1 MRDAFHWNERCKRN
15 VRHGYSTPHHI
26 SITKRNARK
35 KKWKITTHHAKIH
48 FCFVWRLEIIIK
60 FFSQVLKNANLKNNY
75 ELPGCRM
82 SKITFKYFFDDF
94 YPRKIPLKKH
104 IINIFLP
111 HHPCLLCVESKQ
123 YVSALRK
130 FRWWAEINFLLSV
143 FLSSHPSHVSFFCCL
158 HSTREK
164 RDVWWGKKKL
174 LCAQTDSLHIYST
187 LLKEQ

>member
-1 MRDAFHWNERCKRN
+1 MNFQDVEC
-15 VRHGYSTPHHI
+15 
-26 SITKRNARK
+26 
-35 KKWKITTHHAKIH
+35 
-48 FCFVWRLEIIIK
+48 
-60 FFSQVLKNANLKNNY
+60 QKN
-75 ELPGCRM
+75 
-82 SKITFKYFFDDF
+82 TFKYFFDDF

-143 FLSSHPSHVSFFCCL
+143 FLSSHPSHVSFFAAYIQ
-158 HSTREK
+158 HVKREMY
-164 RDVWWGKKKL
+164 DEVKKKL